1 MQPIKPVWGMC
12 FYGNPSL
19 SSLALCASLFYLPP
33 LPAAP
38 SLSSIVGAV
47 YLDAGGKNEMQICGR
62 AETQMFPHCLLISF
76 SLSAWQE
83 TTPPLEW

>member
-1 MQPIKPVWGMC
+1 MC

-19 SSLALCASLFYLPP
+19 LFASPMCLGILLFF
-33 LPAAP
+33 
-38 SLSSIVGAV
+38 SSIVGAV
-47 YLDAGGKNEMQICGR
+47 YLDASGKNEMQICGK

-83 TTPPLEW
+83 TLPLSDGNWTR